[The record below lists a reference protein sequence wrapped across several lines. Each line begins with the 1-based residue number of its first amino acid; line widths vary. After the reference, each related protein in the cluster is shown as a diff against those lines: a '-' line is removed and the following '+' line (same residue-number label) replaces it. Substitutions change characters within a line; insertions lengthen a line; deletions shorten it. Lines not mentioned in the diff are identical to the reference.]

1 MKITEKEKHLLSQAR
16 PVTRKWLFNLIKNG
30 KVLDEAL
37 NKNYMFLNIVEGNIY
52 KAWHANCLADMKRIK
67 LHDCLPDLFEFVAD
81 PKVTLPKALATVQKR
96 YISETSKTRQK
107 QIGKMIALL
116 NRLDNSK
123 KRFYHEATEQLLSS
137 NKIKKVMEEIAHRIE
152 NMDGILNEYRLYT
165 NQSIK
170 HYNRLLKLGVRPSVH
185 ELYQCLDARFA
196 ADADI
201 FTKQVNIVCTTYQK
215 GQDVPAD
222 VKDVCFHYIAL
233 SLEHAGYLHANLI
246 EYIFKND
253 EITERA
259 FKLFCDAEK
268 RIHEKGMDSLPRMYA
283 HRLAVKKGLYSKPAA
298 ELTDSDVRILRI
310 ERMFKK

>member
-1 MKITEKEKHLLSQAR
+1 MKKTTEEKSLLSQAC
-16 PVTRKWLFNLIKNG
+16 PVTRKWLINLLNNG
-30 KVLDEAL
+30 VVLDTIK
-37 NKNYMFLNIVEGNIY
+37 KNYMFLNIVERNIY
-52 KAWHANCLADMKRIK
+52 KAWHENCLADMKRIK
-67 LHDCLPDLFEFVAD
+67 LHNCLPELFEFVAD
-81 PKVTLPKALATVQKR
+81 PKVTVPKALATAQKR
-96 YISETSKTRQK
+96 YISEKNKTKQK
-107 QIGKMIALL
+107 QTGKMIALL

-123 KRFYHEATEQLLSS
+123 KQFYHEATERLLAGEPQE
-137 NKIKKVMEEIAHRIE
+137 ILEEIAHRIE
-152 NMDGILNEYRLYT
+152 NTDGILSEYRLYT

-170 HYNRLLKLGVRPSVH
+170 HYNRLLKLGVTPSVH

-201 FTKQVNIVCTTYQK
+201 FAKQVNIVYTTYQQGK
-215 GQDVPAD
+215 DVAED
-222 VKDVCFHYIAL
+222 VKNVCFHYIVL

-246 EYIFKND
+246 DYIFKND

-259 FKLFCDAEK
+259 FQLFCDAEK

-298 ELTDSDVRILRI
+298 EMTDSDVRILRI

>member
-1 MKITEKEKHLLSQAR
+1 MKKTKEEKSLLSQAR
-16 PVTRKWLFNLIKNG
+16 PVTRKWLINLLDNGVFLDTIK
-30 KVLDEAL
+30 
-37 NKNYMFLNIVEGNIY
+37 KNYMFLNIVEGNIY
-52 KAWHANCLADMKRIK
+52 KAWHENCLADMKRIK
-67 LHDCLPDLFEFVAD
+67 LHNCLPELFEFVAD

-123 KRFYHEATEQLLSS
+123 KQFYHEATERLLAGEPQE
-137 NKIKKVMEEIAHRIE
+137 ILEEIAHRIE

-201 FTKQVNIVCTTYQK
+201 FAKQVNIVCTTYK
-215 GQDVPAD
+215 EGQDVATD